1 LNLAALR
8 RGRTIASALPPVLLV
23 VATLCRLWPSIES
36 TPFHRDEARWI
47 GNAAILRE
55 WRHPFGDR
63 WQDDG
68 YRNVYGTLDES
79 NRRRSQPP
87 LGMYVFGLGLLA
99 QGEGVPR
106 IGYWIMEHDTAWNE
120 QRGNMPS
127 QAQIRAARRTNV
139 FVALLTVLA
148 IYLIGSG
155 TINHM
160 AGTVAGLAY
169 GFHPLVRDTATRALS
184 DPLLVLCVV
193 SAALAALHLGKRP
206 SMGRALLVGTLLGLG
221 ASTKLSPLLLAAAIG
236 SLAPAFLAWTWI
248 ARHRRGYRWALC
260 SLTIPISAIAT
271 FLASYPYLWTD
282 PIGHTRRMFAFR
294 ELSFDLQAVISPHAR
309 VHGIP
314 DAFRRFGVQLGHRE
328 SIGGVLLD
336 WLGRSDATGAW
347 TWLREADLML
357 APAGWL
363 LLVPVIV
370 SARYP
375 GRIVFPMAIV
385 GGQFMLI
392 ALTFRLDYA
401 RYMLP
406 VLPAIAIGIG
416 AVFGLAWQR
425 LWQAVGALAGL
436 TPAVADP
443 TVAGMER
450 AEA

>member
-1 LNLAALR
+1 LILASLSSRNAV
-8 RGRTIASALPPVLLV
+8 ASALPPVLLV
-23 VATLCRLWPSIES
+23 VATLCRLWPAVAS

-55 WRHPFGDR
+55 WRHPLGDR

-87 LGMYVFGLGLLA
+87 LGMHVFGLGMLA
-99 QGEGVPR
+99 QGEGIPR
-106 IGYWIMEHDTAWNE
+106 IGYWIMERDTAWND

-127 QAQIRAARRTNV
+127 QAQIRAARQTNV
-139 FVALLTVLA
+139 LVALLTVLA
-148 IYLIGSG
+148 LYLIGSG
-155 TINHM
+155 AINRL

-169 GFHPLVRDTATRALS
+169 ALHPLVRDTATRALS

-193 SAALAALHLGKRP
+193 SAALAALHLAKRP
-206 SMGRALLVGTLLGLG
+206 AIGRAVLVGVLLGLG
-221 ASTKLSPLLLAAAIG
+221 ASTKLSPQLLALAIG
-236 SLAPAFLAWTWI
+236 CLAPAFLVWAKV
-248 ARHRRGYRWALC
+248 AGDRRGYRWALC
-260 SLTIPISAIAT
+260 SLTIPLTAIAT
-271 FLASYPYLWTD
+271 FIASYPYLWTD

-309 VHGIP
+309 VDGIP

-328 SIGGVLLD
+328 SIGGVMLD
-336 WLGRSDATGAW
+336 WLGRSDAKGTW
-347 TWLREADLML
+347 LWLREADLML
-357 APAGWL
+357 AAAGWL
-363 LLVPVIV
+363 LLVALIA

-375 GRIVFPMAIV
+375 ARIAFPTGIL

-406 VLPAIAIGIG
+406 LLPPIAIGIG
-416 AVFGLAWQR
+416 AVVGLAWQR
-425 LWQAVGALAGL
+425 LWAAHGALVKGSPIVGPPIAK
-436 TPAVADP
+436 
-443 TVAGMER
+443 MER
-450 AEA
+450 AKA